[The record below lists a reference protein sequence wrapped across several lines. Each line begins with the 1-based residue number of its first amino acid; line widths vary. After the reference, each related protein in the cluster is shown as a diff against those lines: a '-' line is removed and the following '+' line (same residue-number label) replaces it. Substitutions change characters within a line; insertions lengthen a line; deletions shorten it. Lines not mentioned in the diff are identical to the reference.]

1 MMLNASFFLIN
12 DKSFLNFI
20 FSSSLLL
27 LDMKIWSPLLAT
39 LVLLNSFSAQI
50 FQDDEINIEVIDD
63 DVE

>member
-1 MMLNASFFLIN
+1 
-12 DKSFLNFI
+12 
-20 FSSSLLL
+20 
-27 LDMKIWSPLLAT
+27 MKIWSPLLAT

>member
-1 MMLNASFFLIN
+1 MMLSASFFLIN

-20 FSSSLLL
+20 FFFFTAI
-27 LDMKIWSPLLAT
+27 DMKIWSPLLAT